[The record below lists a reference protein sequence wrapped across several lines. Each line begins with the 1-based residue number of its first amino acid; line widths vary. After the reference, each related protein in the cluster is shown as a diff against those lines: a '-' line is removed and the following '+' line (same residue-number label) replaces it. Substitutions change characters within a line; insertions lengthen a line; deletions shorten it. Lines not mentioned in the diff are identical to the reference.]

1 METKRTNTMLLLA
14 ASLAVAFTAICG
26 RADDATASEQPNG
39 DKKTVNQMR
48 IFGGFIPDRR
58 QQKGMI
64 YVLNSQVAA
73 DSDLLGKALD
83 RFTELV
89 HVDFNVESG
98 AFDVM
103 NPTVKGEATLFVV
116 DNPALP
122 MSLIAPEA
130 RWAMMNVAPLK
141 SDKQSFFEAR
151 VKKETFRT
159 LAHLLGV
166 ASSRYPQCI
175 TGCVTKAEDL
185 DDIFEV
191 KMPLEFEQRFE
202 KYLPG
207 LGIVPWKRTT
217 YKRAFQEGWA
227 PAPTNEYQQAI
238 WDKIHTIPDKPL
250 TIDFDPAKDK

>member
-1 METKRTNTMLLLA
+1 MKKKTKNVMFLLATGLSVTFASICCRADESTTRTNTDKIA
-14 ASLAVAFTAICG
+14 A
-26 RADDATASEQPNG
+26 
-39 DKKTVNQMR
+39 NQMQ

-58 QQKGMI
+58 QQKGMV
-64 YVLNSQVAA
+64 YVINSQSAA
-73 DSDLLGKALD
+73 DSTLIEKALS

-89 HVDFNVESG
+89 HIDFTTENG
-98 AFDVM
+98 PFDLM
-103 NPTVKGEATLFVV
+103 NPAVKGEASLFVV
-116 DNPALP
+116 DDPRLP

-130 RWAMMNVAPLK
+130 RWAVMNVSPLK
-141 SDKQSFFEAR
+141 SDKISFFEAR

-175 TGCVTKAEDL
+175 TGCVTSEKDL

-202 KYLPG
+202 RYLPG

-217 YKRAFQEGWA
+217 YKRACLEGWA

-238 WDKIHTIPDKPL
+238 WDKVHAMPEKPMK
-250 TIDFDPAKDK
+250 IEFDPKNGR